1 MNNMEKSLIEAIGFG
16 GMTCYYNPNSKT
28 HNITKQEHKWFIEW
42 QEANRRKEE
51 KEKEKTSK

>member
-1 MNNMEKSLIEAIGFG
+1 MNNMEMSIIEAG
-16 GMTCYYNPNSKT
+16 GLTGKVYDTKT
-28 HNITKQEHKWFIEW
+28 HSITKQEHKWFIEW